1 MGFLPEHDPRPIP
14 VTVLGDTGNYLHRSV
29 GLHIVLFPSSRGA
42 LAPDS
47 SPSPR
52 ARTNRLSY

>member
-29 GLHIVLFPSSRGA
+29 GLHIVLSRGLETLSHLTLA
-42 LAPDS
+42 LR
-47 SPSPR
+47 R
-52 ARTNRLSY
+52 ALERIA